1 MVTQGDQ
8 VQRSIRILAALT
20 LWLAT
25 VGPTAYGVI
34 SQPRGPASPDAV
46 ILAAAFL
53 LLFLTFPSVGLL
65 IAIRRPGNV
74 IGWVLLLMGLNFV
87 AGSVA
92 HNYAS
97 TSIASGVRSPV
108 VLLVAW
114 FYEQTFSIIAVGLT
128 IVFLTFPTGR
138 LSSGRVRLP
147 GLLCM
152 SSSLVGWVLVAVRPG
167 PLGNFIDFSNID
179 NPLGAPGVVGELVR
193 GMGAVPGGALL
204 GALVLSVGLL
214 VIRFRT
220 ARGDERQQ
228 LKWLALAGGVG
239 LVPVIGFVLS
249 NVPGVAEGGLLYS
262 IGEISY
268 LGLFVALPLGPLAI
282 GLAILRY
289 RLYAV
294 DRIIS
299 NAIGYGLVSLV
310 LFGVFAAVN
319 LTLVS
324 NVSPLVNDSEIA
336 VAASTLL
343 VAALFNPVR
352 VRVQRVVDRRFHRA
366 RYDAEQTVAGF
377 ASRLRDEVDLPTL
390 ARELDATV
398 RQAIAPSSVDLW
410 LRGSVARHGVPV
422 LRD

>member
-1 MVTQGDQ
+1 MH
-8 VQRSIRILAALT
+8 RAIRVLAALT
-20 LWLAT
+20 LWLAA
-25 VGPTAYGVI
+25 VGPTAYGVTAL
-34 SQPRGPASPDAV
+34 SQGPVSPEAV
-46 ILAAAFL
+46 ILSAAFL

-74 IGWVLLLMGLNFV
+74 IGWILLLMGLSFV
-87 AGSVA
+87 ASNFA
-92 HNYAS
+92 YDYAS
-97 TSIASGVRSPV
+97 TSLASGFRSPV

-114 FYEQTFSIIAVGLT
+114 FNEQTFSIIAVGLT

-138 LSSGRVRLP
+138 LSSGSVRLP
-147 GLLCM
+147 GLLCA
-152 SSSLVGWVLVAVRPG
+152 SASLAGWALVAVRPG
-167 PLGNFIDFSNID
+167 PLGGFSHFEDVN
-179 NPLGAPGVVGELVR
+179 NPLGAPGIVGELVS
-193 GMGAVPGGALL
+193 GMGVVPGTALL
-204 GALVLSVGLL
+204 GALILSLGLL
-214 VIRFRT
+214 VVRFRT

-239 LVPVIGFVLS
+239 LVPVTGTVLP
-249 NVPGVAEGGLLYS
+249 NFLGVAEGTLLYS
-262 IGEISY
+262 ISEISY
-268 LGLFVALPLGPLAI
+268 FGLFIALPLGPLAI

-299 NAIGYGLVSLV
+299 NAIGYGVVSLV

-324 NVSPLVNDSEIA
+324 NISPLVNNSEIA

-390 ARELDATV
+390 AGELDATV
-398 RQAIAPSSVDLW
+398 RRAIAPSSVGLW
-410 LRGSVARHGVPV
+410 LRGGGR
-422 LRD
+422 

>member
-1 MVTQGDQ
+1 ML
-8 VQRSIRILAALT
+8 RSIRVFVALT
-20 LWLAT
+20 LWLAAI
-25 VGPTAYGVI
+25 GPIAYGVI
-34 SQPRGPASPDAV
+34 SHPSGPASPDAV
-46 ILAAAFL
+46 ILSAAFF

-74 IGWVLLLMGLNFV
+74 IGWILLLMGLNFV

-92 HNYAS
+92 YEYAS
-97 TSIASGVRSPV
+97 TSFASGVRSPT
-108 VLLVAW
+108 VLLLAW
-114 FYEQTFSIIAVGLT
+114 FNEQIFSIVAVGLT

-138 LSSGRVRLP
+138 LASGRVRLP
-147 GLLCM
+147 GLLCA
-152 SSSLVGWVLVAVRPG
+152 SASLVGWVLVAVRPG
-167 PLGNFIDFSNID
+167 PLGSFSDFGDID
-179 NPLGAPGVVGELVR
+179 NPLGAPGIVGELVR
-193 GMGAVPGGALL
+193 SAGAVPGGAVL

-228 LKWLALAGGVG
+228 LKWLALAGAVS

-249 NVPGVAEGGLLYS
+249 NVPGRAEGTLLYS

-299 NAIGYGLVSLV
+299 NAIGYGLVSIV

-319 LTLVS
+319 LVLVS
-324 NVSPLVNDSEIA
+324 NVSPLVNNSGIA

-352 VRVQRVVDRRFHRA
+352 VRVQRIVDRRFHRA
-366 RYDAEQTVAGF
+366 RYDGERTAGAFSVRMRDATDLSTVAG
-377 ASRLRDEVDLPTL
+377 D
-390 ARELDATV
+390 LDATV
-398 RQAIAPSSVDLW
+398 RLAIALSRVGLW
-410 LRGSVARHGVPV
+410 LRGGGR
-422 LRD
+422 

>member
-1 MVTQGDQ
+1 M
-8 VQRSIRILAALT
+8 QRSIRVLAALT
-20 LWLAT
+20 LWLAA
-25 VGPTAYGVI
+25 VGPTASGVI
-34 SQPRGPASPDAV
+34 GGTRGPVSPEEV
-46 ILAAAFL
+46 FLSAAFF

-74 IGWVLLLMGLNFV
+74 IGWILLLIGLSFV
-87 AGSVA
+87 ASSLA
-92 HNYAS
+92 YEYAS
-97 TSIASGVRSPV
+97 TSLASGFRSPV

-114 FYEQTFSIIAVGLT
+114 FNELTFPIIAVGMT

-138 LSSGRVRLP
+138 LPAGRVRLP
-147 GLLCM
+147 GLLCA
-152 SSSLVGWVLVAVRPG
+152 SASLAGWALAAVRPG
-167 PLGNFIDFSNID
+167 PLGAFEDVN
-179 NPLGAPGVVGELVR
+179 NPLGAPGIVGELVS
-193 GMGAVPGGALL
+193 GMGVVPGAALL
-204 GALVLSVGLL
+204 GALILSLGLL
-214 VIRFRT
+214 VVRFRT

-239 LVPVIGFVLS
+239 LAPVTGLVLS
-249 NVPGVAEGGLLYS
+249 SFLGVAEGTLLYS

-268 LGLFVALPLGPLAI
+268 VGLLIALPIGPLAI

-299 NAIGYGLVSLV
+299 NAIGYGVVSIV

-319 LTLVS
+319 LVLVS
-324 NVSPLVNDSEIA
+324 NVSPLVNNSGIA

-366 RYDAEQTVAGF
+366 RYDAERTAGAF
-377 ASRLRDEVDLPTL
+377 SVRMRDATDLPTV
-390 ARELDATV
+390 ARDLDDTV
-398 RQAIAPSSVDLW
+398 RRAIAPSRVGLW
-410 LRGSVARHGVPV
+410 LRGGGR
-422 LRD
+422 

>member
-1 MVTQGDQ
+1 M
-8 VQRSIRILAALT
+8 QRSIRILAALT

-25 VGPTAYGVI
+25 VGPIAYGVI

-92 HNYAS
+92 YNYAS

-114 FYEQTFSIIAVGLT
+114 FNEQIFSIMAVGLT

-167 PLGNFIDFSNID
+167 PLGNFIDFSDID

-324 NVSPLVNDSEIA
+324 NVSPLVNNSEIA

-398 RQAIAPSSVDLW
+398 RQAIAPSSIDLW
-410 LRGSVARHGVPV
+410 LRGSVARHRVPV

>member
-1 MVTQGDQ
+1 M
-8 VQRSIRILAALT
+8 QRSIRILAALT

-92 HNYAS
+92 YNYAS

-114 FYEQTFSIIAVGLT
+114 FNEQIFSIIAVGLT

-167 PLGNFIDFSNID
+167 PLGNFIDFSDID

-324 NVSPLVNDSEIA
+324 NVSPLVNNSEIA

-398 RQAIAPSSVDLW
+398 RQAIAPSSIDLW
-410 LRGSVARHGVPV
+410 LRGSVARHRVPV

>member
-1 MVTQGDQ
+1 M
-8 VQRSIRILAALT
+8 QRSIRILAALT

-25 VGPTAYGVI
+25 VGPIAYGVI

-92 HNYAS
+92 YNYAS

-114 FYEQTFSIIAVGLT
+114 FNEQIFSIMAVGLT

-167 PLGNFIDFSNID
+167 PLGNFSDFSDID

-324 NVSPLVNDSEIA
+324 NVSPLVNNSEIA

-398 RQAIAPSSVDLW
+398 RQAIAPSSIDLW
-410 LRGSVARHGVPV
+410 LRGSVARHRVPV